1 VSSLSGG
8 QPPVPSSAESLLSDG
23 SIGRVAA
30 LCQFGVSVGVSV
42 HKVWVL
48 SGVLQTLLNFTGNIM
63 IPSLI
68 LQYKNL
74 NSLSILSRLYTKCRS
89 LLYAEEVTVSIV
101 TWQREIW
108 CEVPGFRC
116 SAVDILA
123 VVVCYWT

>member
-1 VSSLSGG
+1 
-8 QPPVPSSAESLLSDG
+8 
-23 SIGRVAA
+23 
-30 LCQFGVSVGVSV
+30 
-42 HKVWVL
+42 
-48 SGVLQTLLNFTGNIM
+48 
-63 IPSLI
+63 
-68 LQYKNL
+68 
-74 NSLSILSRLYTKCRS
+74 LSRLYTKCRS